1 MSEIP
6 KKIKKRKPIWLFF
19 IVVFAVVV
27 VLVDFQFFQYRW
39 RPDTH
44 TLLVIYSLSTHL
56 FSIGFFIYLIIYTI
70 SYLMHKALKVIA
82 IIGSS
87 LSILVL
93 ALLML
98 IFPLL
103 SPMPEITL
111 KPEGYNHTYYLY
123 PQSGFFTRRGY
134 SVYVPDSDYTMVL
147 YDGDVAMDF
156 DTAYVSN
163 NTYCI
168 KFDGMDR
175 LFRAESDHL
184 YKFDL
189 SKPQY

>member
-1 MSEIP
+1 MEETS
-6 KKIKKRKPIWLFF
+6 KKIKKRNPIWIFF
-19 IVVFAVVV
+19 IIVFAVIVV
-27 VLVDFQFFQYRW
+27 VIDFQFFQYKW
-39 RPDTH
+39 RPETL
-44 TLLVIYSLSTHL
+44 TLLVIYSLCAHIL
-56 FSIGFFIYLIIYTI
+56 AIGLFIYLIIYTS
-70 SYLMHKALKVIA
+70 SYLIHKALKVLA
-82 IIGSS
+82 IIATS
-87 LSILVL
+87 LSIFVL
-93 ALLML
+93 TLLML
-98 IFPLL
+98 ITPLL
-103 SPMPEITL
+103 SPSPEITL
-111 KPEGYNHTYYLY
+111 KPKGTNHIYYLY

-163 NTYCI
+163 NTYYI

-184 YKFDL
+184 YSFDL